1 MNIERISEYRVMWL
15 LVLFDLPTETKRDI
29 RAYTVFRKNLIK
41 DGFTMF
47 QFSIY
52 IRHCASIENAEVHI
66 KRVKSFLPEYGKVG
80 IICITDKQF
89 GNIELF
95 LGKKPFAPNAPGQQL
110 ELF

>member
-1 MNIERISEYRVMWL
+1 MWL
-15 LVLFDLPTETKRDI
+15 LVLFDLPTETKKDI
-29 RAYTVFRKNLIK
+29 REYTIFRKNLLR

-52 IRHCASIENAEVHI
+52 VRHCASLENAEVHK
-66 KRVKSFLPEYGKVG
+66 KRVESFLPRYGKVG

-95 LGKKPFAPNAPGQQL
+95 YGNKPQVPNTPGQQL

>member
-1 MNIERISEYRVMWL
+1 MWL

-95 LGKKPFAPNAPGQQL
+95 FWKEVFRPQCSRSAIRVVDRKSVV
-110 ELF
+110 